1 MSPET
6 ATNHPWR
13 QLFSMK
19 SFLRKLT
26 LIAVDE
32 AHCIA
37 EWFVMLVLLKF
48 FEVYVPDCL
57 KFMCLTAS
65 APADIERQIV
75 EALHLSDPVYVRGS
89 LNRPNVF
96 YAVCTKSSLE
106 VSVHA

>member
-19 SFLRKLT
+19 SFPRRLT

-37 EWFVMLVLLKF
+37 EWFVILVLLKF
-48 FEVYVPDCL
+48 FEVYVHIL
-57 KFMCLTAS
+57 GGK
-65 APADIERQIV
+65 I
-75 EALHLSDPVYVRGS
+75 
-89 LNRPNVF
+89 
-96 YAVCTKSSLE
+96 
-106 VSVHA
+106 SVKVLQV